1 VASVLLTTALGKL
14 MIVAALTD
22 GDKRGAVAEKG
33 NMQK

>member
-1 VASVLLTTALGKL
+1 

-33 NMQK
+33 NMQKYINCTFQVVFP